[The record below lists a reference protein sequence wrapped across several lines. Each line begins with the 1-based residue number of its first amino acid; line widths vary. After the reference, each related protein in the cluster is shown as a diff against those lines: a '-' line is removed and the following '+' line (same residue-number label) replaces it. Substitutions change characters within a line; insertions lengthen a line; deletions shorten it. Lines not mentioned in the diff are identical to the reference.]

1 MQLWS
6 FSKWFHRFLEP
17 WTLLKCVIPQFDVT
31 FAASPNQ
38 NVHKQLD
45 RCCISCWLLTWY
57 FQTSSFK
64 KLKINIINIAQATQ
78 SASQRQQ
85 QKTHSVTTDFNTV
98 TMEED
103 WFGDITKKSVGDIMS
118 PNKLCLLVLFWFLT
132 APSGSKWQIVRLK
145 HEKDLNLNLI
155 FIV

>member
-1 MQLWS
+1 MTSPWSIKTSLKHYETNMMQLWS

-45 RCCISCWLLTWY
+45 RFCISCWLLTWY

-85 QKTHSVTTDFNTV
+85 QKTHSVNTDFNTV
-98 TMEED
+98 TMEEMNPQNKRLVRSNRNNKINRIKRTQIALRQTN
-103 WFGDITKKSVGDIMS
+103 GD
-118 PNKLCLLVLFWFLT
+118 
-132 APSGSKWQIVRLK
+132 
-145 HEKDLNLNLI
+145 E
-155 FIV
+155 